1 VRKLLIGAAAMVGMA
16 AALEP
21 ARAADVEPV
30 IVPDLWTAPPAY
42 AVRRTYDW
50 TGFRVGVLVGGTLS
64 GGDWTST
71 PDGTAGSFSAGGV
84 LVGGT
89 LGYNLQTGSSYVVG
103 IETDISASST
113 KGTVSPA
120 TCLQNCEISSPWLAT
135 ARLRF
140 GYAFNDILPYIT
152 VGVGIA
158 RLTASGPFGS
168 ERANNLGW
176 LAGLGVEFVLLGPW
190 TAKLEYLFTD
200 LNGLTCNVACNGPVS
215 INVHESVFRAGLNYR
230 IWTN

>member
-1 VRKLLIGAAAMVGMA
+1 MRKLLMWAAAVVGMA
-16 AALEP
+16 APSQL

-42 AVRRTYDW
+42 AIRRAYDW
-50 TGFRVGVLVGGTLS
+50 TGFRVGMLVGGTLA

-71 PDGTAGSFSAGGV
+71 PDSAAGSFSAGGV
-84 LVGGT
+84 LVGRT
-89 LGYNLQTGSSYVVG
+89 LGYNLQTGSSYVIGV
-103 IETDISASST
+103 ETDIAASSL

-120 TCLQNCEISSPWLAT
+120 TCASNCEISTPWLAT

-140 GYAFNDILPYIT
+140 GYAFNDIMPYLT

-158 RLTASGPFGS
+158 RLVASGPFGS
-168 ERANNLGW
+168 ERTNNLGW

-200 LNGLTCNVACNGPVS
+200 LNGLTCNLACNGPVA

-230 IWTN
+230 IW